1 MTILNRSIEFK
12 NKEQERTGTIKEA
25 FEIVHRIR
33 MHVKKDDC
41 QCCKDAL
48 I

>member
-1 MTILNRSIEFK
+1 MATDTNPNNS
-12 NKEQERTGTIKEA
+12 NKQSTSDIIKEA

-33 MHVKKDDC
+33 MHVNKDNC